1 MPSTSSATK
10 QSASEE
16 ERQNRE
22 GKPCALLK
30 EVGVTREIH
39 LTPKARTLYHRATKL
54 TKTVRTLK
62 GRRSKLPRRQL
73 YKQFN
78 KDEVLDQIT
87 SPMLNSVVTFVR
99 CQINQSTRKSHG
111 RRYTL
116 VEKILGLIL
125 HKQSGRAYKTM
136 EKMFYLPSRRTLSTL
151 LSRIPINAGINE
163 PIFDNL
169 KANIMLLQPRDR
181 LCTQCSTKWH

>member
-1 MPSTSSATK
+1 PEDRSTNKYLKKGTFPVLNLPSSVSDPVTESESLQSTVDIPEQVTIPTAKQRFEEMPSTSATK

-87 SPMLNSVVTFVR
+87 SPDAKFCCNICSLSN
-99 CQINQSTRKSHG
+99 KSE
-111 RRYTL
+111 RQ
-116 VEKILGLIL
+116 KISWEEI
-125 HKQSGRAYKTM
+125 H
-136 EKMFYLPSRRTLSTL
+136 SRRENIGFDST
-151 LSRIPINAGINE
+151 
-163 PIFDNL
+163 
-169 KANIMLLQPRDR
+169 Q
-181 LCTQCSTKWH
+181 TKW